1 MAQDTN
7 DDFHHELHAVT
18 NPAPRIVTPQL
29 GVLFHAKQRTGNT
42 RAGTSTSIKVSFIRS
57 GPARTSILFVT
68 CRLGVSAQQGKG
80 PSPIVLERFQSV
92 ASQLMSQVRMDCD
105 LNFSREVS

>member
-1 MAQDTN
+1 MLSSGRA
-7 DDFHHELHAVT
+7 
-18 NPAPRIVTPQL
+18 
-29 GVLFHAKQRTGNT
+29 T
-42 RAGTSTSIKVSFIRS
+42 RARAHQRQLRYLSYALDPLVPVYYF
-57 GPARTSILFVT
+57 FT

>member
-18 NPAPRIVTPQL
+18 NPAPRVVTPQL

-57 GPARTSILFVT
+57 GPARTSILFFYVQAWSKCAT
-68 CRLGVSAQQGKG
+68 RQGTLAYCAG
-80 PSPIVLERFQSV
+80 
-92 ASQLMSQVRMDCD
+92 
-105 LNFSREVS
+105 EVSKCC